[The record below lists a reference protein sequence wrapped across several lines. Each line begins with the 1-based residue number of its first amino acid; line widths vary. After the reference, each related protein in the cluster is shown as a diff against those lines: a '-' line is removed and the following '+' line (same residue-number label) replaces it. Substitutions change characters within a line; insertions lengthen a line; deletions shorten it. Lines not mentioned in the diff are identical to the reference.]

1 MAWFTL
7 NTGGNPT
14 TSQDY
19 TLASGTPSCTGTDQ
33 ICAVQAN
40 ADSNDKPQ
48 LTPALKDQ
56 MILALHN
63 RSESANVK
71 LKDA

>member
-19 TLASGTPSCTGTDQ
+19 TLASGTPTCVGQNQ

-40 ADSNDKPQ
+40 NDGGKPE
-48 LTPALKDQ
+48 LTEELKDE
-56 MILALHN
+56 MILALHS
-63 RSESANVK
+63 RSDRADVK
-71 LKDA
+71 LKNA